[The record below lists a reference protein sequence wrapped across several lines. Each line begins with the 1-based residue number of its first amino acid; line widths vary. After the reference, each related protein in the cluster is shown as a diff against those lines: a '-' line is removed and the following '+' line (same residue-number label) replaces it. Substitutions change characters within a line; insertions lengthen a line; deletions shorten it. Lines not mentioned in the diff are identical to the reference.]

1 MHIPEHLRRHA
12 KRAKSEGWTLTVT
25 GSGHI
30 RWKSPDGPSVIT
42 GSTSHRKG
50 FGPRMERRDLERAG
64 LGMRGVTTG
73 DR

>member
-1 MHIPEHLRRHA
+1 LHIPEHLRTLA
-12 KRAKSEGWTLTVT
+12 KRARAEGWEITHT
-25 GSGHI
+25 GSGHLKWTAPRGQI
-30 RWKSPDGPSVIT
+30 VIT

-64 LGMRGVTTG
+64 LGAKEGSRD